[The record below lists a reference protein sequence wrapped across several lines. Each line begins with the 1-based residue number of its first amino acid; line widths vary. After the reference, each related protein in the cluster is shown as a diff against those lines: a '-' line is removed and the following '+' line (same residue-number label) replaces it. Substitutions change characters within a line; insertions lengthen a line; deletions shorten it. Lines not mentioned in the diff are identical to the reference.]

1 MIRKLYVFLFL
12 ALFSSTAF
20 SQLGDFLVKTSE
32 GRLLFQLKGETID
45 PFAKYDAPSSVQKSK
60 TSVKPKITDKKFTFD
75 SAMVNFRTFETQVG
89 NLVDLKFFYLEK
101 SEPYLVKV
109 VFKNDISFKNF
120 QGFTSTLF
128 QEVKVVNGDPGIS
141 YRAANYK
148 VDPQGTG
155 SFVLIPLS
163 VLLDTRGGKKEAFIG
178 VYDNPQLFSSSPEF
192 GYPKIEVDHNAMSQQ
207 KLFEYYNLMASELYE
222 VVADAQNW
230 YKNSGKSSFEGY
242 KIPDNMKETR
252 NCVFSIESVKPGE
265 IVLLATS
272 KLDIKG
278 QDGKNPL
285 KVRFTTRPEDMQPEV
300 VN

>member
-12 ALFSSTAF
+12 AVFSSTAF

-32 GRLLFQLKGETID
+32 GRLLFQIKGETVD
-45 PFAKYDAPSSVQKSK
+45 PFAKYDAPSSVQKLK
-60 TSVKPKITDKKFTFD
+60 TSAKPKITDKKFTFD
-75 SAMVNFRTFETQVG
+75 SAMVNFRTFETSVS

-101 SEPYLVKV
+101 NEPYLVQLL
-109 VFKNDISFKNF
+109 FKNEKSFKNF
-120 QGFTSTLF
+120 QSFTSTLF
-128 QEVKVVNGDPGIS
+128 QEMKIVNGDPGLS

-155 SFVLIPLS
+155 SFVVIPLS

-192 GYPKIEVDHNAMSQQ
+192 GFPKFEVDHNAVSQQ

-230 YKNSGKSSFEGY
+230 YKTNGKSTFVGY
-242 KIPDNMKETR
+242 KIPDKMKETQ

-272 KLDIKG
+272 KLDLKG

-285 KVRFTTRPEDMQPEV
+285 MVRFTTKPEDMQPEV
-300 VN
+300 AN